1 MRFSDIISVTI
12 PEGEVIGI
20 SKDGN
25 VLWQKITLVNR
36 WNLKDRTE
44 FIGVPADGMAT
55 MYFDSMKNYTQN
67 TKMPMS
73 ETVWYNSGR
82 RIGDG
87 VFYSTV
93 GNNPCTLS
101 NITEDGLT
109 FKSGRD
115 SDMFIA
121 IPFHINSGETF
132 SISYYTSGTNRSGY
146 MIFAPDGTY
155 KSQALDNKS
164 GAGNKTFTYT
174 ATEECWLAWQIGK
187 YDANSS
193 VTLSDII
200 LTIG

>member
-1 MRFSDIISVTI
+1 MKFADVKSIII
-12 PEGEVIGI
+12 PEGAVTKIKKGSDI
-20 SKDGN
+20 
-25 VLWQKITLVNR
+25 LWQKVTLVNR
-36 WNLKDRTE
+36 WNLKDRSE

-55 MYFDSMKNYTQN
+55 MYFDASKSYTQN
-67 TKMPMS
+67 TKMPVD
-73 ETVWYNSGR
+73 EAIWYNSGR
-82 RIGDG
+82 RIGNG

-115 SDMFIA
+115 SDMFAA
-121 IPFHINSGETF
+121 IPFHMNSGETF
-132 SISYYTSGTNRSGY
+132 SISYYASGTNRSGY
-146 MIFAPDGTY
+146 MIFAPDGTF

-193 VTLSDII
+193 VTLSDIV